1 MALTNAEK
9 QELINALK
17 AESQS
22 VDELP
27 VVDSLDG
34 VNSLP
39 AMRGTEV
46 VSAPISLLR
55 KPAEE
60 AAKTANAAAASAT
73 SAAGVAEEAAETA
86 STAAAN
92 ASTACGHAEDAATN
106 ANEAADE
113 AREVVALHKNTAE
126 LARDGATVRFDDFV
140 NLSNFSVETCD
151 KAGGEIVY
159 NATTNSFL
167 YLYNTVYYRDWTDAV
182 GRPMALYMDS
192 GYRPLKNKAYLMGDT
207 MYAWSVE
214 ENTLVEI
221 SGSGGGN
228 TINVSE
234 AYPLQNG
241 FYTLATAVVAI
252 EDKLRA
258 KGRAITYEVS
268 QGKWETKQFVGTD
281 IDSWEAEASWEDFG
295 GAGTVK
301 TIIVNGEEQT
311 PDAMGNVNITINEVE
326 VDETLD
332 ANSTNP
338 VQNSAVA
345 GKFNEVDANTV
356 FGMSAEISDDES
368 SVRLALTNKSGAE
381 IASVDIP
388 AGSGGGGGGDTS
400 TTKIVLNASVDNTT
414 IKQGGSSILSYT
426 YDHQYSSGDDKGVT
440 TGQKATI
447 EIQMKYGSLSIYN
460 NTIQDVSKGTYTL
473 DLSKYLS
480 VGTTD
485 IYVRATTVDP
495 ETGKTQTKQSYV
507 SVKVVALSLTS
518 SYNLAN
524 SIAGGGYGVYD
535 TVNIPYAVS
544 GSGTK
549 VVTVYLDG
557 MQYNTATVTR
567 SGTTNGSFGISMTG
581 LSFGRH
587 TIQMVAEMEV
597 SSGLVLRSESIYID
611 IFKSGADAPLI
622 GTKLRF
628 ADGRIFAEEH
638 LTPTLE
644 VGQYE
649 QLSFEYVAYDPNTTP
664 AKMDVYNGNVKS
676 HTVSVARTSQIY
688 KNRFTAQGTNDMM
701 FKCGE
706 TEYQFHINVT
716 ESHVNLGETTYG
728 MVLKLNAAG
737 RSNDEENPAV
747 WSSNGVQ
754 TTFENVDW
762 KSSGWTG
769 ESLRLRNGAK
779 AHIDYKPFA
788 SDVASTG
795 FTVEMEFKVSNV
807 VDREADVITC
817 MSGPKGFQIT
827 AEKASMYTGS
837 TKTVTDE
844 DGNEVVTNVGVGM
857 EFASEEWLKVAFV
870 VGKRADGR
878 LMELSTSF
886 RIRPRVSP

>member
-151 KAGGEIVY
+151 NAGGEIVY

-460 NTIQDVSKGTYTL
+460 NTIQD
-473 DLSKYLS
+473 
-480 VGTTD
+480 
-485 IYVRATTVDP
+485 
-495 ETGKTQTKQSYV
+495 
-507 SVKVVALSLTS
+507 
-518 SYNLAN
+518 
-524 SIAGGGYGVYD
+524 
-535 TVNIPYAVS
+535 
-544 GSGTK
+544 
-549 VVTVYLDG
+549 
-557 MQYNTATVTR
+557 
-567 SGTTNGSFGISMTG
+567 
-581 LSFGRH
+581 
-587 TIQMVAEMEV
+587 
-597 SSGLVLRSESIYID
+597 
-611 IFKSGADAPLI
+611 
-622 GTKLRF
+622 
-628 ADGRIFAEEH
+628 
-638 LTPTLE
+638 
-644 VGQYE
+644 
-649 QLSFEYVAYDPNTTP
+649 
-664 AKMDVYNGNVKS
+664 
-676 HTVSVARTSQIY
+676 
-688 KNRFTAQGTNDMM
+688 
-701 FKCGE
+701 
-706 TEYQFHINVT
+706 
-716 ESHVNLGETTYG
+716 
-728 MVLKLNAAG
+728 
-737 RSNDEENPAV
+737 
-747 WSSNGVQ
+747 
-754 TTFENVDW
+754 
-762 KSSGWTG
+762 
-769 ESLRLRNGAK
+769 
-779 AHIDYKPFA
+779 
-788 SDVASTG
+788 
-795 FTVEMEFKVSNV
+795 
-807 VDREADVITC
+807 
-817 MSGPKGFQIT
+817 
-827 AEKASMYTGS
+827 
-837 TKTVTDE
+837 
-844 DGNEVVTNVGVGM
+844 
-857 EFASEEWLKVAFV
+857 
-870 VGKRADGR
+870 
-878 LMELSTSF
+878 ELC
-886 RIRPRVSP
+886 